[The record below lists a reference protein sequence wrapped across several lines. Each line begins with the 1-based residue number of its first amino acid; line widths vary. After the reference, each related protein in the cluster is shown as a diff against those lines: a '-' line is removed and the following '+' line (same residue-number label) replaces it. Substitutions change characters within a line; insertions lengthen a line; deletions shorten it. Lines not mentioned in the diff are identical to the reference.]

1 MSLNVRKPCRV
12 IMLLLAFALSACS
25 AVRVSYNNADTVL
38 RYMAWEYFD
47 LDGAQYDDVKA
58 RLVRLHEW
66 HRAKELPL
74 YAEIAREARQRA
86 ANSVNDK
93 DVAWG
98 LAALRTRYRVVAARA
113 AEDAAPLLATL
124 SPEQLIHLEKKIA
137 RRNEKFAEEYL
148 PEDEKSRIR
157 AQAKKMIE
165 RFEDFTG
172 SLSDQQQARI
182 GRFIRNHQRFT
193 RLRFQDRQRW
203 QREALAL
210 IRSHRDP
217 RELGSRLAALF
228 SHPEVYRDQDFARV
242 TARWEA
248 DFARLVVDL
257 SGTLTPEQRARA
269 LGRMQTYA
277 EDFHDLAGGKAIA
290 GTSAL
295 Q

>member
-1 MSLNVRKPCRV
+1 MSLNARKPGSAV
-12 IMLLLAFALSACS
+12 VLLLAFSLSACS
-25 AVRVSYNNADTVL
+25 AVRVGYNNADTVL

-47 LDGAQYDDVKA
+47 LDGAQYDDVKT
-58 RLVRLHEW
+58 RLARLHEW

-86 ANSVNDK
+86 ANSANEK

-98 LAALRTRYRVVAARA
+98 FGALRTRYRAVAARA

-137 RRNEKFAEEYL
+137 KRNEKFAEEYL
-148 PEDEKSRIR
+148 PEDERSRIR
-157 AQAKKMIE
+157 VQTKKMIE

-172 SLSDQQQARI
+172 SLSDEQEMRI
-182 GRFIRNHQRFT
+182 GRFIRDHQRFT

-228 SHPEVYRDQDFARV
+228 SHPEIYRDQEYARV
-242 TARWEA
+242 ADRWEA
-248 DFARLVVDL
+248 DFAGLVVDL
-257 SGTLTPEQRARA
+257 SRTLTPEQRVRA
-269 LGRMQTYA
+269 LRRMETYA

-290 GTSAL
+290 GTSAP

>member
-1 MSLNVRKPCRV
+1 MSPNVRKPGSAIV
-12 IMLLLAFALSACS
+12 LLLAVALSACS

-66 HRAKELPL
+66 HRATELPL
-74 YAEIAREARQRA
+74 YAEIAREARRRA
-86 ANSVNDK
+86 ADSVNEK

-98 LAALRTRYRVVAARA
+98 LAALRTRYRFAAARA

-137 RRNEKFAEEYL
+137 RRNEKFAGENL
-148 PEDEKSRIR
+148 PEDERSRVR
-157 AQAKKMIE
+157 VQAKKMIE

-172 SLSDQQQARI
+172 SLSDEQQMRI

-193 RLRFQDRQRW
+193 RLRLEDRQRW

-217 RELGSRLAALF
+217 RELGPRLAVLF
-228 SHPEVYRDQDFARV
+228 TQPESYRDQEFSRV
-242 TARWEA
+242 AARWEA
-248 DFARLVVDL
+248 DFAGLIVDL
-257 SGTLTPEQRARA
+257 TRTFTPEQRARS
-269 LGRMQTYA
+269 LRRMDAYA
-277 EDFHDLAGGKAIA
+277 EDFSILAGENAVA
-290 GTSAL
+290 RSP
-295 Q
+295 

>member
-1 MSLNVRKPCRV
+1 MSPNVRKPGSA
-12 IMLLLAFALSACS
+12 IALLLAFALSACS

-47 LDGAQYDDVKA
+47 LDGAQYEDVKA

-66 HRAKELPL
+66 HRATELPL
-74 YAEIAREARQRA
+74 YAEIAREARRRA
-86 ANSVNDK
+86 ADSVNEK

-98 LAALRTRYRVVAARA
+98 LAALRTRYRFAAARA

-137 RRNEKFAEEYL
+137 RRNEKFAGENL
-148 PEDEKSRIR
+148 PEDERSRVR
-157 AQAKKMIE
+157 VQAKKMIE

-172 SLSDQQQARI
+172 SLSDEQQMRI

-193 RLRFQDRQRW
+193 RLRFEDRQRW

-217 RELGSRLAALF
+217 RELGPRLAVLF
-228 SHPEVYRDQDFARV
+228 TQPESYRDQEFPRV
-242 TARWEA
+242 AARWEA
-248 DFARLVVDL
+248 DFAGLIVDL
-257 SGTLTPEQRARA
+257 TRTFTPEQRARS
-269 LGRMQTYA
+269 LRRMDAYA
-277 EDFHDLAGGKAIA
+277 EDFSILAGENAVA
-290 GTSAL
+290 RSP
-295 Q
+295 

>member
-1 MSLNVRKPCRV
+1 VSPNVRKPGSAIV
-12 IMLLLAFALSACS
+12 LLLAVALSACS

-47 LDGAQYDDVKA
+47 LDGAQYEDVKA

-66 HRAKELPL
+66 HRATELPL
-74 YAEIAREARQRA
+74 YAEIAREARRRA
-86 ANSVNDK
+86 ADSVNEK

-98 LAALRTRYRVVAARA
+98 LAALRTRYRFAAARA

-137 RRNEKFAEEYL
+137 RRNEKFAGENL
-148 PEDEKSRIR
+148 PEDERSRVR
-157 AQAKKMIE
+157 VQAKKMIE

-172 SLSDQQQARI
+172 SLSDEQQMRI

-193 RLRFQDRQRW
+193 RLRFEDRQRW

-217 RELGSRLAALF
+217 RELGPRLAVLF
-228 SHPEVYRDQDFARV
+228 TQPESYRDQEFPRV
-242 TARWEA
+242 AARWEA
-248 DFARLVVDL
+248 DFAGLIVDL
-257 SGTLTPEQRARA
+257 TRTFTPEQRARS
-269 LGRMQTYA
+269 LRRMDAYA
-277 EDFHDLAGGKAIA
+277 EDFSILAGENAVA
-290 GTSAL
+290 RSP
-295 Q
+295 

>member
-1 MSLNVRKPCRV
+1 MSPNVRKPGSAIV
-12 IMLLLAFALSACS
+12 LLLAFALSACS

-47 LDGAQYDDVKA
+47 LDGAQYEDVKA

-66 HRAKELPL
+66 HRATELPL
-74 YAEIAREARQRA
+74 YAEIAREARRRA
-86 ANSVNDK
+86 ADSVNEK

-98 LAALRTRYRVVAARA
+98 LAALRTRYRFAAARA

-137 RRNEKFAEEYL
+137 RRNEKFAGENL
-148 PEDEKSRIR
+148 PEDERSRVR
-157 AQAKKMIE
+157 VQAKKMIE

-172 SLSDQQQARI
+172 SLSDEQQMRI

-193 RLRFQDRQRW
+193 RLRFEDRQRW

-217 RELGSRLAALF
+217 RELGPRLAVLF
-228 SHPEVYRDQDFARV
+228 TQPESYRDQEFPRV
-242 TARWEA
+242 AARWEA
-248 DFARLVVDL
+248 DFAGLIVDL
-257 SGTLTPEQRARA
+257 TRTFTPEQRARS
-269 LGRMQTYA
+269 LRRMDAYA
-277 EDFHDLAGGKAIA
+277 EDFSILAGENAVA
-290 GTSAL
+290 RSP
-295 Q
+295 

>member
-1 MSLNVRKPCRV
+1 MSPNVRKPGSAIV
-12 IMLLLAFALSACS
+12 LLLAVALSACS

-47 LDGAQYDDVKA
+47 LDGAQYEDVKA

-66 HRAKELPL
+66 HRATELPL
-74 YAEIAREARQRA
+74 YAEIAREARRRA
-86 ANSVNDK
+86 ADSVNEK

-98 LAALRTRYRVVAARA
+98 LAALRTRYRFAAARA

-137 RRNEKFAEEYL
+137 RRNEKFAGENL
-148 PEDEKSRIR
+148 PEDERSRVR
-157 AQAKKMIE
+157 VQAKKMIE

-172 SLSDQQQARI
+172 SLSDEQQMRI

-193 RLRFQDRQRW
+193 RLRFEDRQRW

-217 RELGSRLAALF
+217 RELGPRLAVLF
-228 SHPEVYRDQDFARV
+228 TQPESYRDQEFPRV
-242 TARWEA
+242 AARWEA
-248 DFARLVVDL
+248 DFAGLIVDL
-257 SGTLTPEQRARA
+257 TRTFTPEQRARS
-269 LGRMQTYA
+269 LRRMDAYA
-277 EDFHDLAGGKAIA
+277 EDFSILAGENAVA
-290 GTSAL
+290 RSP
-295 Q
+295 